1 MITNELVCCCHDL
14 IIMIYLKKNGGGLMR
29 HKLALIRGVKGYTQ
43 QEVSN
48 RTGYTQGQISRWENG
63 HSISLETAVR
73 LSEALEV
80 SLDDLICK
88 E

>member
-1 MITNELVCCCHDL
+1 MT
-14 IIMIYLKKNGGGLMR
+14 
-29 HKLALIRGVKGYTQ
+29 HKLAFIRSVKGYTQ

-63 HSISLETAVR
+63 HSISLETAIR

-80 SLDDLICK
+80 SLDELVCK
-88 E
+88 D